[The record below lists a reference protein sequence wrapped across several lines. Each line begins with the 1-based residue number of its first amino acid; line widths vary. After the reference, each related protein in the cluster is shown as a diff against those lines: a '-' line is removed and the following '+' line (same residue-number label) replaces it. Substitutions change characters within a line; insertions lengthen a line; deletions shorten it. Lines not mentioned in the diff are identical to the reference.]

1 VSAVRPAPHDRP
13 RRRLRRAVAAAVLA
27 VAAVRRPAAAAP
39 APDLERADEILA
51 RCRRAAGGA
60 RWDAGA
66 ALVAEGEKTSFGL
79 TGEFRSIEDLRTG
92 HFRRDGSYPL
102 FANAEG
108 LDGVGRWRL
117 DDSGKVHPLDSDEA
131 RTVAVSEAFLA
142 SRGYLFPGRSNAV
155 ARALPPASENG
166 VRFERIE
173 MTPPGGRTV
182 TLWIDAATHR
192 VDRAVMPLS
201 TIVETIRY
209 RDYRDVRGL
218 WLPFE
223 VETDDGDWPDSGT
236 ARLTRYRIAG
246 GVEAEI
252 LRPSGDSTDA
262 AILRGN
268 RAEAPARRDPDS
280 GFLIVE
286 ARVDGAGPFPFIL
299 DTGGHDILT
308 PAAAAGLGLAA
319 SGSGF
324 SNGAGPGSTPT
335 EFTKVRT
342 LAIGNAEMRD
352 QPFVV
357 LHLDLGEATAGGRR
371 APVAG
376 ILGLEVFERFAVT
389 LDPARERV
397 ELSRLDSAET
407 HAGIAVPLRFT
418 NDTPL
423 VPALL
428 DGHAGSFAVDTGNNG
443 DLIVYRRWAAANGM
457 AGSAGPEAAGESVG
471 GRFAMRAGPAR
482 TFQWGGLFLGG
493 VPTMVAG
500 ENSGSLSSRSEAGNV
515 GESIVSRFRA
525 TFDYRRETMFLEP
538 LEAKAAGAD

>member
-1 VSAVRPAPHDRP
+1 MAAARRLPSDRP
-13 RRRLRRAVAAAVLA
+13 RRRFRRMMAAAALA
-27 VAAVRRPAAAAP
+27 VAATRRPAAARTA
-39 APDLERADEILA
+39 DLERAAEILA
-51 RCRRAAGGA
+51 GCRDATGGA
-60 RWDAGA
+60 RWDAIG

-79 TGEFRSIEDLRTG
+79 TGTFRSIEELRTG
-92 HFRRDGSYPL
+92 YFRRDGSYPL

-108 LDGVGRWRL
+108 LDGEGRWRL

-142 SRGYLFPGRSNAV
+142 ARGYLFPGRSNAV
-155 ARALPPASENG
+155 ARAIPPAFEKG
-166 VRFERIE
+166 ARFERVE
-173 MTPPGGRTV
+173 MAPPGGRTV

-209 RDYRDVRGL
+209 RDYREVFGL

-223 VETDDGDWPDSGT
+223 VETDDGDWPDTGT
-236 ARLTRYRIAG
+236 AKLTRYRIAEG
-246 GVEAEI
+246 GGAEI
-252 LRPSGDSTDA
+252 RRPPGNSTDS

-268 RAEAPARRDPDS
+268 RAEAPARRDPRS

-286 ARVDGAGPFPFIL
+286 ANVDGAGPFPFIL
-299 DTGGHDILT
+299 DTGGHDIVT
-308 PAAAAGLGLAA
+308 PAAASALKLPV

-324 SNGAGPGSTPT
+324 SNGAGPGSTKT

-342 LAIGNAEMRD
+342 LSIGGAEVRD
-352 QPFVV
+352 QPFLV
-357 LHLDLGEATAGGRR
+357 LHLDLGTAVVSGRR

-397 ELSRLDSAET
+397 ELSPLDSAGV

-428 DGHAGSFAVDTGNNG
+428 DGHSGSFAVDTGNNG
-443 DLIVYRRWAAANGM
+443 DLIVYGRWAAANGM

-471 GRFAMRAGPAR
+471 GRFAMRDGPAR
-482 TFQWGGLFLGG
+482 TFEWGGLSLGG

-500 ENSGSLSSRSEAGNV
+500 EHSGSLSSRSEAGNV
-515 GESIVSRFRA
+515 GEWIVSRFRV
-525 TFDYRRETMFLEP
+525 TFDYRREAMFLEP